1 MNTVQSSVE
10 IELNAGN
17 SGVVAWQSKNP
28 SLPSSTL
35 PGAGTSLLVERIGVF
50 PSSGDIHRHIEDPR
64 PLLAHL
70 KSLYAHKALD
80 VDERDGLKVIFNDW
94 RFRVRSLRGVP
105 AIVLN
110 IESRRD
116 PELMP
121 LKTAELLN
129 HLQHFE
135 NARLER

>member
-1 MNTVQSSVE
+1 
-10 IELNAGN
+10 
-17 SGVVAWQSKNP
+17 
-28 SLPSSTL
+28 
-35 PGAGTSLLVERIGVF
+35 
-50 PSSGDIHRHIEDPR
+50 
-64 PLLAHL
+64 
-70 KSLYAHKALD
+70 
-80 VDERDGLKVIFNDW
+80 
-94 RFRVRSLRGVP
+94 VRSLRGVP